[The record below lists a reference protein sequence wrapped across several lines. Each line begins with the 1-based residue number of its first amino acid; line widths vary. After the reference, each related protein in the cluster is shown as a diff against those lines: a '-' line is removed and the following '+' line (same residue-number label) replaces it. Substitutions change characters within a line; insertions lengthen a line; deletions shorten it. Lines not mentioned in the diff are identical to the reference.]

1 MSSTKKNI
9 TIKVDESLKHE
20 AEDILD
26 DMGLNMTTLFTM
38 TLKRVV
44 HDRQLPFTPSAQPA
58 PLDEVTKRAVI
69 ESYAK
74 EIGLIPDDDIT
85 MTPEEF
91 RKRYTDNVRD

>member
-38 TLKRVV
+38 TLKK
-44 HDRQLPFTPSAQPA
+44 SC
-58 PLDEVTKRAVI
+58 
-69 ESYAK
+69 S
-74 EIGLIPDDDIT
+74 
-85 MTPEEF
+85 
-91 RKRYTDNVRD
+91 